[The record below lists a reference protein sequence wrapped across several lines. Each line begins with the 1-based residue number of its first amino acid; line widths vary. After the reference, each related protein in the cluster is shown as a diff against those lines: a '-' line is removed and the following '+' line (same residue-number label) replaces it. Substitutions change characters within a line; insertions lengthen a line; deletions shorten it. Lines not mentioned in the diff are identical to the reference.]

1 MSNSINTLFGYTLA
15 DTKART
21 EVGKKID
28 KPTVDGTEG
37 QVLQVVKNTDSEAL
51 ETKWVNSG
59 DVVGGLKNLTTTN
72 KDSVIA
78 AINEL
83 DSDKVDQPA
92 ASNTEGQLL
101 MTYNDNGT
109 IKAKYA
115 DLTFA
120 TSTEVEALF
129 D

>member
-21 EVGKKID
+21 EVAKKLD

-37 QVLQVVKNTDSEAL
+37 QVLQVVKNTDTEAL
-51 ETKWVNSG
+51 EIKWANTGGS
-59 DVVGGLKNLTTTN
+59 VGGLENLTTDN
-72 KDSVIA
+72 KASVVA

-83 DSDKVDQPA
+83 NSDKVDQPA
-92 ASNTEGQLL
+92 ASNTEGQIL

-109 IKAKYA
+109 IKAKYT
-115 DLTFA
+115 DLSFA
-120 TSTEVEALF
+120 TSAEVEALF

>member
-21 EVGKKID
+21 EVAKKLS
-28 KPTVDGTEG
+28 KPAVDGTEG
-37 QVLQVVKNTDSEAL
+37 QVLQVVKNTDTEAL

-59 DVVGGLKNLTTTN
+59 DTVGGLKNLTTTN
-72 KDSVIA
+72 KASVVA

-92 ASNTEGQLL
+92 ASNTEGQIL
-101 MTYNDNGT
+101 MAYNDNGT

-115 DLTFA
+115 DLSFA
-120 TSTEVEALF
+120 TPAEVEALF

>member
-21 EVGKKID
+21 EVAKKID

-37 QVLQVVKNTDSEAL
+37 QVLQVVKNTDSEVL

-59 DVVGGLKNLTTTN
+59 DIVGGLKNLTTTN
-72 KDSVIA
+72 KASVIA